1 MAVTIPITTTF
12 DRKGVEQ
19 AQAEMAK
26 LSGAVNDTQKKIS
39 KQAKMVGAAVGAAAI
54 GIGIAGTMAFVD
66 FERSMNEVFTLVP
79 GTSQDAM
86 DAMTNNVKKFSKE
99 FGVLPE
105 KIVPALYQALSAGVP
120 QDNVFEFLETA
131 QKAAKGGVT
140 DLTTAV
146 NGIS

>member
-26 LSGAVNDTQKKIS
+26 LSGAVGETQKKIS

-54 GIGIAGTMAFVD
+54 GIGVAGTMAFVD

-99 FGVLPE
+99 FGVVPDQV
-105 KIVPALYQALSAGVP
+105 IPALYQALSAGVP
-120 QDNVFEFLETA
+120 QDNVFASLETTH
-131 QKAAKGGVT
+131 KPPKRP
-140 DLTTAV
+140 
-146 NGIS
+146 